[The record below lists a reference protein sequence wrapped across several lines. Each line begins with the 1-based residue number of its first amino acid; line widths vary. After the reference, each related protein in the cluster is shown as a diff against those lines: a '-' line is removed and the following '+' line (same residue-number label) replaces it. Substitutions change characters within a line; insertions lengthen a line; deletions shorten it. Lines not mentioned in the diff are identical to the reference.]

1 MFFTLTAFLGGILS
15 SPLLLVGIRFV
26 QGLAAA
32 LIQPQVLST
41 IQEIFPPREKN
52 LAFGLYGAVIG
63 VAFTFGLILG
73 GLLVHWN
80 LFNGGWRT
88 VFFSMFQLAC

>member
-1 MFFTLTAFLGGILS
+1 GLATALIIGGKLGDIYDRKKILWIGLLFFTLTAFLGGILS
-15 SPLLLVGIRFV
+15 SGLLLVGIRLV
-26 QGLAAA
+26 QGVAGA

-63 VAFTFGLILG
+63 VAFTFGLI
-73 GLLVHWN
+73 
-80 LFNGGWRT
+80 
-88 VFFSMFQLAC
+88 